1 MKRVLTAVILIP
13 LVLLAVFRAPLWL
26 FSALILVVAALALH
40 EFFGIVRGYGV
51 EPLEV
56 ITHAVQAI
64 FFVALGFMANWAGDS
79 ELGFHELLHV
89 PER

>member
-1 MKRVLTAVILIP
+1 MKRIFTAIILIP

-51 EPLEV
+51 EPLV
-56 ITHAVQAI
+56 AISHSVQAI
-64 FFVALGFMANWAGDS
+64 FFVTLGFMASWQAIPSWA
-79 ELGFHELLHV
+79 
-89 PER
+89 